1 MLLPRERH
9 HTFGACAVDT
19 ENAGRE
25 PEILRERLSLLK
37 VPLDIIGLEQ
47 LGDIIRTLLDS
58 GEGKNIIL
66 LSLWDLLRA
75 RRNKE
80 YRAYVFSA
88 ALVVPISKSLAGG
101 ARFISN
107 KSVPRYM
114 PFDFVV
120 KLLTSLEERE
130 LSLYLLGGKSRT
142 LRKAEKNIRQT
153 FPRLRIV
160 GRYTGAFKK
169 SQENRILEAIRKASP
184 SLLLVG
190 KGIAGGEQWIAK
202 HDARLPGGLRLWCS
216 DLYEIFAEQRKHPSQ
231 YSFDHGLDWIGYCLQ
246 KPVRVFKVFP
256 YLYYKSLLL
265 AYRLFKQEDPS
276 RK

>member
-1 MLLPRERH
+1 M
-9 HTFGACAVDT
+9 DS
-19 ENAGRE
+19 ENSGLE
-25 PEILRERLSLLK
+25 PEIRRERLSLLK
-37 VPLDIIGLEQ
+37 VPVDIIGLEH
-47 LGDIIRTLLDS
+47 LGDIIWTLLDS

-80 YRAYVFSA
+80 YRAYVLSA
-88 ALVVPISKSLAGG
+88 ALVVPISKSLVGG

-107 KSVPRYM
+107 KPAPRYM

-120 KLLTSLEERE
+120 KLLTVLEERE

-169 SQENRILEAIRKASP
+169 SQEKSILEAIRKASP

-246 KPVRVFKVFP
+246 KPIRVFKVFP
-256 YLYYKSLLL
+256 YLYYKTLLL
-265 AYRLFKQEDPS
+265 VYRLFKQKDAS